1 MSKSVSQKLSNFVC
15 NLKYEDIPANV
26 LEKAKINFLHGL
38 CVGLASVNLE
48 FGKIALNAVLTTGEG
63 EIPDGATLLMNGGK
77 STTMG
82 AAFANG
88 VLFHGRTQ
96 EDTHGTTH
104 CGPTIIPP
112 AMAVAETIGC
122 DGKKFLTA
130 LVAGYEVAAAIG
142 KNHTALSTPRGFR
155 ATSIYGIFGA
165 TAAVLKLLELS
176 EDETVNA
183 LGYAASFAFGTTE
196 TFAAGTMEWRFE
208 AGLAGRNGILAALLA
223 KSGAVAASTAM
234 EGKAGFFH
242 AFTGSIENLE
252 VVTEHLGLNWEIL
265 NVDLKPYPVC
275 AFNQTPVTAMLKLVK
290 ENNILPAQV
299 EKITIK
305 MTPYEVNYPGMSV
318 KTSLRTIGGT
328 LMSTPFCLAL
338 ACAERDVTLAGL
350 QKYDDPAI
358 NDLLE
363 KVTMEADP
371 ERKPLCCRIDLVTVD
386 GKVYTEEMN
395 ISPGMY
401 RYTWEQ
407 DVALV
412 KGMQG
417 DMKISPEQLDSLIN
431 LIKDVEQIANV
442 ADLVKLAIA

>member
-1 MSKSVSQKLSNFVC
+1 MKMTVSQKIANFIC

-38 CVGLASVNLE
+38 CVSLASVNLE
-48 FGKIALNAVLTTGEG
+48 FGKIAHDAVIAAGEAD
-63 EIPDGATLLMNGGK
+63 IPGGATLLLSGGK
-77 STTMG
+77 TTAMG

-104 CGPTIIPP
+104 CGPTIVPP
-112 AMAVAETIGC
+112 AMAVAETLGC

-130 LVAGYEVAAAIG
+130 LVAGYEVAAAVG
-142 KNHTALSTPRGFR
+142 KNHTALSTPKGFR

-165 TAAVLKLLELS
+165 VSAVSKLLELS
-176 EDETVNA
+176 EEKTVNA

-223 KSGAVAASTAM
+223 KSGAVAANTAM
-234 EGKAGFFH
+234 EGKAGFYH
-242 AFTGSIENLE
+242 AFTGSSENLE
-252 VVTEHLGLNWEIL
+252 VVTGRLGRDWEIL

-290 ENNILPAQV
+290 QNNILPEQV
-299 EKITIK
+299 KDITIK
-305 MTPYEVNYPGMSV
+305 MTPYEVYYPGMSV
-318 KTSLRTIGGT
+318 KTSLSTIGGT

-350 QKYDDPAI
+350 QKYGDSVI

-363 KVTMEADP
+363 KVTMKADP
-371 ERKPLCCRIDLVTVD
+371 GRKPLCCRIDLVTTD
-386 GKVYTEEMN
+386 GKIYTEEMN

-401 RYTWEQ
+401 HYTWEQ

-412 KGMQG
+412 KGIQG
-417 DMKISPEQLDSLIN
+417 DMKISLEQLDRLIDF
-431 LIKDVEQIANV
+431 IKALDQTGNM
-442 ADLVKLAIA
+442 ADLVRLTVA